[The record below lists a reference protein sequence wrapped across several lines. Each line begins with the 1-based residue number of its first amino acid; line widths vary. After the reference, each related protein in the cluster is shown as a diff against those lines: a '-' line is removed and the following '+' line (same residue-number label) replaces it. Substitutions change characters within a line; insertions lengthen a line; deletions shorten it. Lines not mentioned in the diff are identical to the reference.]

1 MIFAFFGF
9 QNYYLKQFK
18 LNVKTIFL
26 TALVILSACGVEKEV
41 PQDLISTEDMVKL
54 LTEIHILESKV
65 KNLPIPT
72 TDSAKVVY
80 AHYEKMLFTEFNIT
94 KEQYENSF
102 TYYVDNSDEFSE
114 IYEAVVDSLMQREK
128 ISKD

>member
-1 MIFAFFGF
+1 M
-9 QNYYLKQFK
+9 
-18 LNVKTIFL
+18 KTIFL